1 MWVYLNDRFVP
12 REEAVVSV
20 FDHGFLYGDGVFE
33 TLRASHGRVFQLA
46 EHLARLE
53 RSAARLQL
61 RLPVGIER
69 LADLL
74 RESLARNHLHDA
86 YLRIT
91 VSRGAGE
98 IGLDPALCA
107 TPTLVIIAKP
117 FQPSPESFY
126 ADGVSVMIA
135 QTTRNLPDAL
145 PPQVKSLNFL
155 NNILA
160 KMEATAVGAHEALM
174 LNHRGDLTEG
184 TTSNVFLVQ
193 NGRVRTPSTDCGI
206 LEGLTR
212 GLVLHVASEMGIPAD
227 ETQLR
232 VEDLLR
238 AEECFLTNTT
248 QEVLPVTQVDGHLIG
263 DGRPG
268 PITRRLHA
276 AFLAYR
282 DQTLDMEPASG
293 IEPPTC

>member
-1 MWVYLNDRFVP
+1 MWIYLNDRFVP

-33 TLRASHGRVFQLA
+33 TLRAYRGRVFKLSD
-46 EHLARLE
+46 HLTRLE

-61 RLPVGIER
+61 RLPVEIER

-74 RESLARNHLHDA
+74 RESLVRNQLRDA

-98 IGLDPALCA
+98 IGLDPALCKR
-107 TPTLVIIAKP
+107 PTLVIIAKL
-117 FQPSPESFY
+117 FQPSPASFY

-135 QTTRNLPDAL
+135 QTRRNLPEAL
-145 PPQVKSLNFL
+145 PPQIKSLNFL

-160 KMEATAVGAHEALM
+160 KMEATAAGVHESLM
-174 LNHRGDLTEG
+174 LNHRGDIAEG
-184 TTSNVFLVQ
+184 TVSNVFAVYH
-193 NGRVRTPSTDCGI
+193 GRLQTPSAACGI
-206 LEGLTR
+206 LEGVTR
-212 GLVLHVASEMGIPAD
+212 GVVLHVASEMGIPAD
-227 ETQLR
+227 ETQLH

-248 QEVLPVTQVDGHLIG
+248 QEVLPVTRVDGHLIS

-268 PITRRLHA
+268 PITRRIHA

-282 DQTLDMEPASG
+282 DRVLAE
-293 IEPPTC
+293 